1 MISTAELAKAV
12 TQALEYLRSAE
23 QVAEAEVFA
32 SSNGNLLAR
41 LNYTSHIPCNGVE
54 EPKSSE
60 SYGLGIAAVFKT
72 EAGVT
77 IGFGSEPSDLSL
89 DGVKRALGKA
99 RRGAVVDPEFSSLPR
114 ATGERRRLRRYHD
127 PKLMK
132 IRDEDLV
139 EVGWRVLRG
148 GLKTFAASPQ
158 LAELAGGKGQINA
171 LGLIVG
177 GDVTIQQERIA
188 IASTAMPEVQTD
200 ESTLIMAFIT
210 AMVEAKASKG
220 SGCSAGTRLDQFT
233 DGAGVEAAHNAL
245 AAIGGE
251 RIKGGEYTVIFGRQP
266 VADLLNNLILPSL
279 SLSTFYSDSSPFM
292 GRLGKRVASKHLTLY
307 DHGSQRGLMGSK
319 GITCEGLPTGKTRL
333 IQRGRLV
340 GLLTNYYEQQRI
352 LRDPRGVE
360 KLGVDPN
367 QHGSA
372 IVPRNGFR
380 SWAGGGRQF
389 DVQTAVV
396 STNAVVQGGDQS
408 LDELIATVK
417 NGLLIGRIWYT
428 YPINGLRA
436 GDFTCTVVGDSY
448 IIKDGRIT
456 TPLKPNTVR
465 INDNI
470 HTILSNIIAIGKE
483 VRETLVWAADEVIYT
498 PEIAVRGVK
507 LDEIASFMEQL

>member
-1 MISTAELAKAV
+1 MISTTELAKAAE
-12 TQALEYLRSAE
+12 QALAYLKSAE

-60 SYGLGIAAVFKT
+60 SYGLGIAVAFKT
-72 EAGVT
+72 EAGIT
-77 IGFGSEPSDLSL
+77 IGFGSEPSDLGL
-89 DGVKRALGKA
+89 DGVKRALEKA

-114 ATGERRRLRRYHD
+114 ATGEQRRLRRYHD

-132 IRDEDLV
+132 IRDEELV
-139 EVGWRVLRG
+139 DVGWKVLRG
-148 GLKTFAASPQ
+148 SLKTFLNSPRLQ
-158 LAELAGGKGQINA
+158 ELAGDQARIKE

-220 SGCSAGTRLDQFT
+220 SGCYTGTRLDQFT
-233 DGAGVEAAHNAL
+233 DDAGVEAAQNAL

-251 RIKGGEYTVIFGRQP
+251 RVKGGEYTVIFGRQP
-266 VADLLNNLILPSL
+266 VADLLNNLVLPSL
-279 SLSTFYSDSSPFM
+279 SLGTFYSDSSPFM
-292 GRLGKRVASKHLTLY
+292 GRLGKRVASRQFTLY
-307 DHGSQRGLMGSK
+307 DHGNKRGLMGSK

-333 IQRGRLV
+333 IQRGKLV
-340 GLLTNYYEQQRI
+340 GLLANYYEQQRI
-352 LRDPRGVE
+352 LKDPRATE
-360 KLGVDPN
+360 KLGVDPH
-367 QHGSA
+367 QHGDA

-380 SWAGGGRQF
+380 FWAGGGRQF
-389 DVQTAVV
+389 GVQTGIA

-408 LDELIATVK
+408 LEELVATVK
-417 NGLLIGRIWYT
+417 DGLLIGRIWYT
-428 YPINGLRA
+428 YPINGLQA

-448 IIKDGRIT
+448 IIKDGRIVA
-456 TPLKPNTVR
+456 PLKPNTVR

-470 HTILSNIIAIGKE
+470 HSILSNIFAIGKD
-483 VRETLVWAADEVIYT
+483 VKGTLVWAADEVIYT
-498 PEIAVRGVK
+498 PEIAVRSVK